1 MRNSIHHFNSSPEVI
16 HLAVMRD
23 IRYPQSLR
31 EEEDNLYER
40 GPASTIQSIST
51 RSPFDRGCFAA
62 VAPLIGPNPVNLL
75 MAKSGREVNDE
86 IMAFNWL
93 AKK

>member
-1 MRNSIHHFNSSPEVI
+1 MRNSFRHFNSSPEVI
-16 HLAVMRD
+16 HLAVMMD
-23 IRYPQSLR
+23 IRYAQSLR
-31 EEEDNLYER
+31 EEEDNLYEQ